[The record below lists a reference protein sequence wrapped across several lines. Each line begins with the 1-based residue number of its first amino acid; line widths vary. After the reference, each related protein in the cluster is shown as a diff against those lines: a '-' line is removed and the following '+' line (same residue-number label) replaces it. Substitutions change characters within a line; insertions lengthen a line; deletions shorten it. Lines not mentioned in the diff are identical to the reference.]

1 MKKKTDIDR
10 FVMNTNKTEETMMV
24 MAGQGR
30 GLGEPFFH
38 TSTGSRCRLTHAR
51 SDALVSLSLYTHPAE
66 QRDKQEHC

>member
-10 FVMNTNKTEETMMV
+10 FVMKTNKTEETMMV

-38 TSTGSRCRLTHAR
+38 LHW
-51 SDALVSLSLYTHPAE
+51 LSLSPHTCSL
-66 QRDKQEHC
+66 